1 MTKQL
6 IYVFYVYHILVD
18 QTHVKIIKKSQG
30 DVGKPIHVYSWI
42 QSFFAQ
48 QPWAKT
54 KVTHIFLQPPPHHG
68 KPRRLRLYTIYIYI
82 FSLFNVS
89 SLHSN
94 EKHDF
99 WDTML
104 YSRSWSVA
112 WMSLSLLWIG
122 SMVVPG
128 TKAENSQP
136 EPNNWELEGIF
147 GRSTTCLIL
156 RLKGAELYT
165 RAVRPLRPVPTVTSQ
180 IAQLETINKSSQAR
194 KHAGSSQLS
203 NVNPGLINPKAV

>member
-1 MTKQL
+1 MFIRGYNHSLLKSPEQKPKWPKSFSNHPTSWTTTTL
-6 IYVFYVYHILVD
+6 EAIHHI
-18 QTHVKIIKKSQG
+18 H
-30 DVGKPIHVYSWI
+30 
-42 QSFFAQ
+42 
-48 QPWAKT
+48 
-54 KVTHIFLQPPPHHG
+54 
-68 KPRRLRLYTIYIYI
+68 IYI
-82 FSLFNVS
+82 FSMFNVL

-94 EKHDF
+94 GKHDF
-99 WDTML
+99 WDTKL

-112 WMSLSLLWIG
+112 WMCLSLLWIG

-180 IAQLETINKSSQAR
+180 IAQLETIK
-194 KHAGSSQLS
+194 
-203 NVNPGLINPKAV
+203 KAVRRENMQGAPNWAMSTLD

>member
-1 MTKQL
+1 
-6 IYVFYVYHILVD
+6 
-18 QTHVKIIKKSQG
+18 
-30 DVGKPIHVYSWI
+30 
-42 QSFFAQ
+42 
-48 QPWAKT
+48 
-54 KVTHIFLQPPPHHG
+54 VTQIFLQPPHIMDNHDAWG
-68 KPRRLRLYTIYIYI
+68 YTPYTYIYI
-82 FSLFNVS
+82 FSMFNVL

-99 WDTML
+99 WDTKL

-112 WMSLSLLWIG
+112 WMCLSLLWIG

-128 TKAENSQP
+128 TKAKNSQP

-180 IAQLETINKSSQAR
+180 IAQLETIKKQSGEKTCRELPTEQCQPWINK
-194 KHAGSSQLS
+194 
-203 NVNPGLINPKAV
+203 P